1 MYGDCRLV
9 YYVVFRILLV
19 DKDNFKYC
27 YNFNGDLFCYG
38 NKISE
43 ENDFKFLD
51 VLEGLVVRRQEVEW
65 VLFSQYVQCIRINM
79 NVRQVLFFGGINI
92 VDYFQFVCLLVN
104 CKIGKILFVYNDI
117 E

>member
-1 MYGDCRLV
+1 MFGGLIKVIKSVCLSFYSGDVCIMYGDCRLV

-51 VLEGLVVRRQEVEW
+51 VLEGLVVRR
-65 VLFSQYVQCIRINM
+65 
-79 NVRQVLFFGGINI
+79 
-92 VDYFQFVCLLVN
+92 
-104 CKIGKILFVYNDI
+104 
-117 E
+117 

>member
-1 MYGDCRLV
+1 MFGGLIKVIKLVCLSFYSGDVCIMYGDCRLV

-27 YNFNGDLFCYG
+27 YNFNGDLFCCG

-51 VLEGLVVRRQEVEW
+51 VLEGLVVRR
-65 VLFSQYVQCIRINM
+65 
-79 NVRQVLFFGGINI
+79 
-92 VDYFQFVCLLVN
+92 
-104 CKIGKILFVYNDI
+104 
-117 E
+117 